1 MTIKNFD
8 GIANVSC
15 VGGNDDDD
23 DFIDEIM
30 EHDIPYISSSSSD
43 HQDEENMK
51 ITTHNQNQDYN
62 NNSNPRTNIQT
73 QTRTQKCCTII
84 INSLV
89 YILCYIVSISAFFA
103 CFILLVI
110 IIIGPQAVQ

>member
-8 GIANVSC
+8 GIVSC
-15 VGGNDDDD
+15 VSDNDDDD

-30 EHDIPYISSSSSD
+30 EHVLPYISSSSD

-51 ITTHNQNQDYN
+51 ITHNQNQEN
-62 NNSNPRTNIQT
+62 NNPRTNIQT
-73 QTRTQKCCTII
+73 QTRTQKCCTIT
-84 INSLV
+84 INSIV

-110 IIIGPQAVQ
+110 IIIGPQVQ